1 LRWIFENVEGVR
13 AAADRAKAVFGT
25 IDTWVIWN
33 LTGGPGGSHV
43 TDVTNG
49 SRTMLMDLRT
59 RQWDRELLDL
69 FNIPPRVLPKIR
81 SSSDSFL

>member
-1 LRWIFENVEGVR
+1 ML
-13 AAADRAKAVFGT
+13 GT
-25 IDTWVIWN
+25 IGMWVVWN
-33 LTGGPGGSHV
+33 LTGGTGGGSHV
-43 TDVTNG
+43 TDPTNG

-69 FNIPPRVLPKIR
+69 FNIPPRMLPKIR